1 MHVDEVFC
9 NDELSVE
16 DPMVQKKH
24 IENVSKSC
32 SSDDLQSCAS
42 PGGNF
47 GYP

>member
-16 DPMVQKKH
+16 DPMVQKKY